1 MGDLFK
7 MKKSKKKKR
16 IIAAFVGA
24 AVIGAA
30 IWQIFSIK
38 SKAGTKEE
46 SETRTARVTKGTI
59 TSSLSSSGII
69 SPKNTYNITSLVE
82 GDVIEADFEEGD
94 QVTEGQILYKIDVS
108 SMESELNSANNSLE
122 RANSGYE
129 DAVEEYNEVC
139 SDLSNNTYKAT
150 RTGYIKNLEL
160 EAGDKIAQGTQIA
173 DIYNDQTMKLRLP
186 FISSDAAMIAVGS
199 EAVLTLTD
207 SGEQLNAVVT
217 SVSNM
222 DEVMSGGRMIRYIS
236 FEVSNPG
243 GLTTTHAANAMVGE
257 YMSAGE
263 AYFEASTD
271 AVMSAEISVS
281 EKLEIES
288 VLVHEGDYIAEGTPI
303 FKLNSKDVEKVIK
316 TYKDKVDTA
325 KESIDNAKSKLDTVQ
340 DSYENYTITSP
351 ISGQVIT
358 KSVKTGDTISRNTSS
373 ESILAVIYDLS
384 ELTFEMSVDELDVR
398 NVKVGQKVEVTA
410 DAIEGET
417 FSGTVTSVSLESS
430 QSNGVTNYP
439 VTVTIDENGDLLPGM
454 NVDGVIVLD
463 EVSDT
468 LMIPVDSLM
477 RGNRV
482 YIKDKNAG
490 EEAGVPAGFKAVEVE
505 TGITS
510 DDYVQIISGL
520 NEGDEVYVDQ
530 SSNNTSQMFMQMPGG
545 MMGGS
550 GGGPGGGPGGGR
562 PGGM

>member
-24 AVIGAA
+24 AVIGTA

-46 SETRTARVTKGTI
+46 SETKTAQVTKGTI
-59 TSSLSSSGII
+59 TSSLSSSGVI

-94 QVTEGQILYKIDVS
+94 QITEGQILYKIDVS

-207 SGEQLNAVVT
+207 SGEQLNAAVT
-217 SVSNM
+217 SVSNR

-243 GLTTTHAANAMVGE
+243 GLTTAHAANAMVGE

-271 AVMSAEISVS
+271 AVMSAEISGS

-288 VLVHEGDYIAEGTPI
+288 VLVHEGDYITEGTPI

-325 KESIDNAKSKLDTVQ
+325 KESIDNAQYKLDTVQ

-482 YIKDKNAG
+482 YIKDENAE